1 MKRCRQRRIALIS
14 AGTPAART
22 SSKGETSFD
31 YSSSIQ
37 KVKHTMNYHSFQAYG
52 GTSHEEIHWYLED
65 LATMPV
71 LSLKA
76 EQEILQQIATAPDSP
91 EADAART
98 LLIEA
103 NLCLVVR
110 LARRYQ
116 PFGETLADLIQ
127 EGNLALTKAARQFDP
142 QRSSHF
148 KPFATQR
155 VSWALYRAVEEYL
168 RERHLLEPD
177 MEPIHPLRAQVL
189 KALAHSA
196 INEQALVFNLP
207 EERFFSLTALLEETD
222 TDIAFPDERSC
233 AHAVRGDEMAPEE
246 CYLAQERSTEI
257 AACLQGLTL
266 KERLV
271 LTHRYLLDIAQTLE
285 EVGRA
290 LGISRERVRQLEERG
305 IRKMRHPRT
314 AHILHSLL

>member
-1 MKRCRQRRIALIS
+1 
-14 AGTPAART
+14 
-22 SSKGETSFD
+22 
-31 YSSSIQ
+31 
-37 KVKHTMNYHSFQAYG
+37 MNYRLSHACN
-52 GTSHEEIHWYLED
+52 GTSREEIHWYLHD

-76 EQEILQQIATAPDSP
+76 EQEALQQIASTPDST

-116 PFGETLADLIQ
+116 PFGLALADLVQ

-155 VSWALYRAVEEYL
+155 VCWALYRVVEEHL
-168 RERHLLEPD
+168 CERHLLEPN
-177 MEPIHPLRAQVL
+177 MKSIHPLRAQVL
-189 KALAHSA
+189 KALAHNA
-196 INEQALVFNLP
+196 IDEQALVFDLP

-222 TDIAFPDERSC
+222 TDIAFPDERSSI
-233 AHAVRGDEMAPEE
+233 HAVCCNETTPEE
-246 CYLAQERSTEI
+246 QYLAQEQSREI
-257 AACLQGLTL
+257 ATCLQTLTM

-271 LTHRYLLDIAQTLE
+271 LTQRYLLDIAQTLE
-285 EVGRA
+285 EVGRT
-290 LGISRERVRQLEERG
+290 LGVSRERVRQLEERG
-305 IRKMRHPRT
+305 IRKMRHPSNSR
-314 AHILHSLL
+314 ILRSLL